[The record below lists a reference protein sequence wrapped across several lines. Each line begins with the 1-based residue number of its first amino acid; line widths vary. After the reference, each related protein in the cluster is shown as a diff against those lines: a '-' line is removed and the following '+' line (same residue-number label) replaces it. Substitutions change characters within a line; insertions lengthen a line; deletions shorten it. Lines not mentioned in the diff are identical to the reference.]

1 MRSGRKAAYN
11 EHRKMRET
19 DNMCG
24 IIGYTGKDNAEKIM
38 LDALELLEYRGYDSA
53 GIALLNK
60 GRTQILKRAGRV
72 KELRELC
79 ARERPLG
86 QCGIG
91 HTRWATHGG
100 VCDENAHPHRFGKI
114 TLIHNGIIE
123 NYRELIEKYSL
134 EGKLKSETDSE
145 VVAAVVEHFYQGDP
159 YSAIRRTVLKLKGTF
174 ALAILFDDQEDKI
187 FAVRNVSPIV
197 AAVTKD
203 GTILASDVTAIAPFT
218 SDYFVLPEFHVACL
232 TRDNIEMFDLSGDH
246 VEIQWLKMDWD
257 VSRSGKGGYPFYME
271 KEIMEQPQVIRET
284 IMPRIKDGNPD
295 FSQEGIPDEMLR
307 ACKRICVIACGTAM
321 HAGLVGKSLIQ
332 AMIGIHVDVVMAS
345 EFMYNDPVVNK
356 DTLVVAI
363 SQSGETIDTLE
374 ALKFARKCGS
384 PSISIVNVRGASI
397 ARASEYVIYTNA
409 GPEIA
414 VASTKAYTTQLA
426 VLYLLTARMAMA
438 RKLWQEEELSDFM
451 KELQRVPQVME
462 RILETKEEIHR
473 LAGTILNARDV
484 FMIGRGLDYSIL
496 LEGSLKLKEV
506 SYIHSEAYASGELK
520 HGTIALIT
528 EDTPVIA
535 VVTQE
540 KLKSKELSNIRE
552 VQSRG
557 ARVLLLIKENE
568 TMDEKGQWS
577 CVYRLPRMA
586 DPFMVMPA
594 SIVLQ
599 MIAYYVSLDKGLDV
613 DKPRNLAKVVTV
625 E

>member
-1 MRSGRKAAYN
+1 
-11 EHRKMRET
+11 
-19 DNMCG
+19 MCG
-24 IIGYTGKDNAEKIM
+24 IIGYTGKRDAKDIM

-53 GIALLNK
+53 GIAILK
-60 GRTQILKRAGRV
+60 EGKTQIVKRAGRV
-72 KELRELC
+72 RDLRQLC
-79 ARERPLG
+79 EEKHPEG
-86 QCGIG
+86 NCGIG

-100 VCDENAHPHRFGKI
+100 VCDQNAHPHQFGRI

-123 NYRELIEKYSL
+123 NYRELTEKYEL
-134 EGKLKSETDSE
+134 DGKLKSETDSE
-145 VVAAVVEHFYQGDP
+145 VVAAVLEHFYQGDP

-174 ALAILFDDQEDKI
+174 ALAILFEDQPGKI

-197 AAVTKD
+197 AAKTED
-203 GTILASDVTAIAPFT
+203 GAILSSDVAAIVPFT
-218 SDYFVLPEFHVACL
+218 KDYFVLPEFHVVCL
-232 TRDNIEMFDLSGDH
+232 SEDGVEMYDLSGDPAQI
-246 VEIQWLKMDWD
+246 EWLKVDWD
-257 VSRSGKGGYPFYME
+257 VTRSSKGGYPFYME
-271 KEIMEQPQVIRET
+271 KEIMEQPQVINDT
-284 IMPRIKDGNPD
+284 ILPRIKNGMPD
-295 FSQEGIPDEMLR
+295 FTEEGISDQVL
-307 ACKRICVIACGTAM
+307 ADCKRICVIACGTAM

-332 AMIGIHVDVVMAS
+332 SMIGIHVDVVMAS
-345 EFMYNDPVVNK
+345 EFMYNDPVVDK
-356 DTLVVAI
+356 DTLVLAI

-384 PSISIVNVRGASI
+384 PSISIVNVKGASI
-397 ARASEYVIYTNA
+397 ARASEHVIYTYA

-426 VLYLLTARMAMA
+426 VLYLLTARMAIA
-438 RKLWQEEELSDFM
+438 RNLWDQQQIKSFMSELC
-451 KELQRVPQVME
+451 RVPSVME
-462 RILETKEEIHR
+462 QVLERKEEIHR
-473 LAGTILNARDV
+473 LAGAILNADDV

-496 LEGSLKLKEV
+496 LEGSLKLKEI

-528 EDTPVIA
+528 EETPVVA

-557 ARVLLLIKENE
+557 ASVVVLVKDGIDLADADYTHVFTLPA
-568 TMDEKGQWS
+568 MDD
-577 CVYRLPRMA
+577 VAMA
-586 DPFMVMPA
+586 FPA
-594 SIVLQ
+594 SAALQ
-599 MIAYYVSLDKGLDV
+599 LLAYYVSMDRGLDV

>member
-1 MRSGRKAAYN
+1 
-11 EHRKMRET
+11 
-19 DNMCG
+19 MCG
-24 IIGYTGKDNAEKIM
+24 IIGYTGKGNAAKIM

-53 GIALLNK
+53 GIALL
-60 GRTQILKRAGRV
+60 GQSGTQILKSVGRV
-72 KELRELC
+72 KDLRKRCRGQEL
-79 ARERPLG
+79 G
-86 QCGIG
+86 GHCGIG

-100 VCDENAHPHRFGKI
+100 VCDQNAHPHRFGRV

-123 NYRELIEKYSL
+123 NDKELTEKYHLAKQLRSQ
-134 EGKLKSETDSE
+134 TDTE
-145 VVAAVVEHFYQGDP
+145 VAAAVVDHFYTGDP

-174 ALAILFDDQEDKI
+174 AFAVLFDDQPDQI

-197 AAVTKD
+197 AAITPD
-203 GTILASDVTAIAPFT
+203 GAILSSDVAAIVPFT
-218 SDYFVLPEFHVACL
+218 PDYFVIPEFHVAAL
-232 TRDNIEMFDLSGDH
+232 SPEGIELYDLSGDRE
-246 VEIQWLKMDWD
+246 EIVWQKADWD
-257 VSRSGKGGYPFYME
+257 VGRSGKGGYPFYME
-271 KEIMEQPQVIRET
+271 KEIMEQPEAVRKT
-284 IMPRIKDGNPD
+284 MLPRIRDGRPD
-295 FSQEGIPDEMLR
+295 FSEEGIPDRVLAE
-307 ACKRICVIACGTAM
+307 CKRICVIACGTAM

-332 AMIGIHVDVVMAS
+332 SMIGIHVDVVMAS
-345 EFMYNDPVVNK
+345 EFMYNDPVV
-356 DTLVVAI
+356 DQETLVIAI

-426 VLYLLTARMAMA
+426 VLYLLTAGMAAA
-438 RKLWQEEELSDFM
+438 RGLWDGEKLEGFMREL
-451 KELQRVPQVME
+451 ERVPDVLKQV
-462 RILETKEEIHR
+462 LETKEEIHR
-473 LAGTILNARDV
+473 LAGAVLNARDV

-540 KLKSKELSNIRE
+540 KLKSKEMSNIRE

-557 ARVLLLIKENE
+557 ARVLLLLKENE
-568 TMDEKGQWS
+568 TLDEGGSFS
-577 CVYRLPRMA
+577 CVYRLPRME

-594 SIVLQ
+594 SVALQ
-599 MIAYYVSLDKGLDV
+599 LIAYYVSLDKGLDV